1 MYLTMALQAELA
13 QEQSAA
19 SASASYSVPVP
30 TSPSTNSER
39 NDRSNAIAPLE
50 ISQPIQADSPT
61 LPWDDERLTDWA
73 DESEELEALAAQQTS
88 APSTEAPTPPQS
100 DEGYESDNERYSSNN
115 NSKDDE
121 IEVRCEPPRP
131 VAAWRRDC
139 ELSGRL
145 IPFYIPEP
153 PFPNSTV
160 RERSP
165 LRTMT
170 LFGGQSSI
178 SETAVEAEA
187 AAIRFKI
194 AGRRLP
200 PPRQRKSKRKSKPY
214 DSNAFA
220 QSRETLEAP
229 ADAETESEHV
239 RPPKRRENKP
249 YDSSAFADSRETL
262 AELAETQTKS
272 EHVRPPKR
280 RESKPYDPSA
290 FVEVQEVESE
300 AGDSVKESDHVHPPK
315 RRESR
320 TYRQSISIEHLEVE
334 PPQRALLEVK
344 IKRAAPRA
352 AKRKAKSPAPFAIP
366 THHALVWPLAKTVVK
381 KFRLHILKMQGRC
394 SRTRGHCGEVFR
406 HVWVDGCWKRQE
418 QGFGYDPRSFP

>member
-1 MYLTMALQAELA
+1 MALEAELA

-19 SASASYSVPVP
+19 SASASYAVPVP
-30 TSPSTNSER
+30 ASPATNSER
-39 NDRSNAIAPLE
+39 NDSSDAIAPLE
-50 ISQPIQADSPT
+50 ISQPIQAHSPT
-61 LPWDDERLTDWA
+61 LPWDDEQLTDWA

-115 NSKDDE
+115 NNKDDE

-170 LFGGQSSI
+170 LVGCQPSI
-178 SETAVEAEA
+178 SETDVEAEA
-187 AAIRFKI
+187 AAIRSKI
-194 AGRRLP
+194 AGRHLP

-220 QSRETLEAP
+220 QSRETLAEM
-229 ADAETESEHV
+229 ADTGTESE
-239 RPPKRRENKP
+239 N
-249 YDSSAFADSRETL
+249 
-262 AELAETQTKS
+262 
-272 EHVRPPKR
+272 VRPPKR

-290 FVEVQEVESE
+290 FVSVQDMNAEAAETQTKSEHIRPPRRRESKPYDPSAFRTTQEVEPE
-300 AGDSVKESDHVHPPK
+300 TADTEKESEHVHPPR
-315 RRESR
+315 RRER
-320 TYRQSISIEHLEVE
+320 KTYRRSIFTEHFELE
-334 PPQRALLEVK
+334 PPQRALLEVQ

-352 AKRKAKSPAPFAIP
+352 AKRKARSPAPFGIP
-366 THHALVWPLAKTVVK
+366 MHHELVRPLAKTVVK

-394 SRTRGHCGEVFR
+394 SRTRGYSGEVFGN
-406 HVWVDGCWKRQE
+406 VWLDGCWKRQE
-418 QGFGYDPRSFP
+418 QNFGYDHRSFP